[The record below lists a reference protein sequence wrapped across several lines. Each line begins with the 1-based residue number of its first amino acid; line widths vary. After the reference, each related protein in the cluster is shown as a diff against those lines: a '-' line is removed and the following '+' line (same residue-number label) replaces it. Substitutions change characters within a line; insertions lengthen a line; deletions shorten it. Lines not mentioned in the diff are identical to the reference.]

1 MPAAC
6 SVMFRWQ
13 SCQNSSSTLPTSS
26 MPSLARCRITPGFLR
41 TSVKPLSVNTRPFMN
56 DSGGRFAPA
65 RSRPSSLPELLPD
78 LARHRF
84 CLAERGCKRACSE
97 RSTIRLSKAPMPSSW
112 GPRVTFPRGHPV
124 GAALDEDRA
133 LQEELFT
140 AAAGRRAVEHPP
152 QPGFRWRR
160 GFALSVVNVTGHLL
174 TPRRWGTRVSWE
186 GLIMTKDA
194 SFKKVVRRHAEET
207 GQRYTEAL
215 TDLEGLGA
223 RMHHEPAADRLL
235 AHLRDR
241 YGIDPVTATKLS
253 VHKTYVFRIDRNDG
267 SPWVARA
274 FPPARPR
281 AGVEG
286 DAAILR
292 FLERQ
297 NYPAE
302 RLAADDAVSD
312 FDGSAVLVTRFV
324 EGVPLP
330 DGAAKFAMMGEL
342 LGRLHALPYDDSVSR
357 PGGAS
362 GEDPSHEGTPRQD
375 LLASLSFLDAVD
387 TKVSAAERERFEQ
400 LRDQVRS
407 ADDGHGLPE
416 GLLHGNLLHAPDH
429 AVLSELGPVAINWKA
444 SGRGPRLADFA
455 YLIWGTGSWNPRRPN
470 QEWIDAAV
478 NAYRRH
484 VEPTE
489 DELDR
494 LEAVMY
500 IRTLYLACFG
510 YRRAVTNG
518 STFNEWGFIE
528 PPEYFSSTAAAVR
541 AAFRR

>member
-1 MPAAC
+1 
-6 SVMFRWQ
+6 
-13 SCQNSSSTLPTSS
+13 
-26 MPSLARCRITPGFLR
+26 
-41 TSVKPLSVNTRPFMN
+41 
-56 DSGGRFAPA
+56 
-65 RSRPSSLPELLPD
+65 
-78 LARHRF
+78 
-84 CLAERGCKRACSE
+84 
-97 RSTIRLSKAPMPSSW
+97 
-112 GPRVTFPRGHPV
+112 
-124 GAALDEDRA
+124 
-133 LQEELFT
+133 
-140 AAAGRRAVEHPP
+140 
-152 QPGFRWRR
+152 
-160 GFALSVVNVTGHLL
+160 
-174 TPRRWGTRVSWE
+174 
-186 GLIMTKDA
+186 MTKDA
-194 SFKKVVRRHAEET
+194 SRKKAVRRHAEET

-215 TDLEGLGA
+215 MDLEGLGA
-223 RMHHEPAADRLL
+223 RMHHEPVPGQLL

-241 YGIDPVTATKLS
+241 YGIDAVAATKLS

-286 DAAILR
+286 DAAILG

-297 NYPAE
+297 GYPAE
-302 RLAADDAVSD
+302 RLAAGDAVSD
-312 FDGSAVLVTRFV
+312 LDGSAVLVTRFV
-324 EGVPLP
+324 EGAQLP

-342 LGRLHALPYDDSVSR
+342 LGRLHALPYDDSASR

-362 GEDPSHEGTPRQD
+362 GEDPSREGTPRQD
-375 LLASLSFLDAVD
+375 LLAALSFLDAVD
-387 TKVSAAERERFEQ
+387 TKVAAAERTRFER
-400 LRDQVRS
+400 LRNQVRS

-416 GLLHGNLLHAPDH
+416 TLLHGNLLHAPDH
-429 AVLSELGPVAINWKA
+429 AILSEQGPVAINWKA

-455 YLIWGTGSWNPRRPN
+455 YLIWGAGSWNPRRPN

-484 VEPTE
+484 VEPTD

-518 STFNEWGFIE
+518 ETFNEWGFIG
-528 PPEYFSSTAAAVR
+528 PREYFSATAAATR

>member
-1 MPAAC
+1 
-6 SVMFRWQ
+6 
-13 SCQNSSSTLPTSS
+13 
-26 MPSLARCRITPGFLR
+26 
-41 TSVKPLSVNTRPFMN
+41 
-56 DSGGRFAPA
+56 
-65 RSRPSSLPELLPD
+65 
-78 LARHRF
+78 
-84 CLAERGCKRACSE
+84 
-97 RSTIRLSKAPMPSSW
+97 
-112 GPRVTFPRGHPV
+112 
-124 GAALDEDRA
+124 
-133 LQEELFT
+133 
-140 AAAGRRAVEHPP
+140 
-152 QPGFRWRR
+152 
-160 GFALSVVNVTGHLL
+160 
-174 TPRRWGTRVSWE
+174 
-186 GLIMTKDA
+186 MTKAA

-223 RMHHEPAADRLL
+223 RMDHQPAADRLQ

-241 YGIDPVTATKLS
+241 YGIDPVGTTKLS
-253 VHKTYVFRIDRNDG
+253 VHKTYVFRVDRNDG
-267 SPWVARA
+267 SPWVVRA

-281 AGVEG
+281 ASVEG

-297 NYPAE
+297 GYPAE
-302 RLAADDAVSD
+302 RIAADDAVSD

-324 EGVPLP
+324 EGVQLP

-342 LGRLHALPYDDSVSR
+342 LGRLHALPYDDSASR
-357 PGGAS
+357 SGGAS
-362 GEDPSHEGTPRQD
+362 GEDPSREGAPRQD
-375 LLASLSFLDAVD
+375 LLAALSFLDAVD
-387 TKVSAAERERFEQ
+387 ALVAAAERERFER

-416 GLLHGNLLHAPDH
+416 GLLHGNLLHVPDH
-429 AVLSELGPVAINWKA
+429 AVLSEQGPVAINWKA

-470 QEWIDAAV
+470 QERIDAVV

-484 VEPTE
+484 VELTD

-500 IRTLYLACFG
+500 VRTLYLACFG
-510 YRRAVTNG
+510 YRRAFANG
-518 STFNEWGFIE
+518 SAFNEWGFIE
-528 PPEYFSSTAAAVR
+528 PPAYFGSTAAAVR

>member
-1 MPAAC
+1 M
-6 SVMFRWQ
+6 
-13 SCQNSSSTLPTSS
+13 
-26 MPSLARCRITPGFLR
+26 
-41 TSVKPLSVNTRPFMN
+41 TR
-56 DSGGRFAPA
+56 
-65 RSRPSSLPELLPD
+65 
-78 LARHRF
+78 
-84 CLAERGCKRACSE
+84 
-97 RSTIRLSKAPMPSSW
+97 
-112 GPRVTFPRGHPV
+112 
-124 GAALDEDRA
+124 
-133 LQEELFT
+133 
-140 AAAGRRAVEHPP
+140 
-152 QPGFRWRR
+152 
-160 GFALSVVNVTGHLL
+160 
-174 TPRRWGTRVSWE
+174 
-186 GLIMTKDA
+186 DA

-215 TDLEGLGA
+215 TDLQGLSA
-223 RMHHEPAADRLL
+223 RMNHEPAAERLL

-241 YGIDPVTATKLS
+241 YGIDPVAATKLS

-267 SPWVARA
+267 EPWVARA

-281 AGVEG
+281 VGVEG

-297 NYPAE
+297 DYPAE
-302 RLAADDAVSD
+302 RLAVDDAVSD

-324 EGVPLP
+324 DGARLP

-362 GEDPSHEGTPRQD
+362 GEDPSREGMPRQD
-375 LLASLSFLDAVD
+375 LLAALSFLDAVD
-387 TKVSAAERERFEQ
+387 TKVAAAERERFER

-429 AVLSELGPVAINWKA
+429 AVLSEQGPVAINWKA

-455 YLIWGTGSWNPRRPN
+455 YLVWGTGSWNPRRAN
-470 QEWIDAAV
+470 QERIDAAV
-478 NAYRRH
+478 SAYRRH
-484 VEPTE
+484 VEPTD

-518 STFNEWGFIE
+518 SAFDEWGFIE
-528 PPEYFSSTAAAVR
+528 PSGYFSSTAAAVR